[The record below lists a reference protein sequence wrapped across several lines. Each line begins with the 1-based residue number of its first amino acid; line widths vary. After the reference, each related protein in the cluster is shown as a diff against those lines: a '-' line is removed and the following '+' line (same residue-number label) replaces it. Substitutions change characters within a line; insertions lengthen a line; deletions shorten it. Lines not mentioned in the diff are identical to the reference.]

1 MKRRSNSLL
10 SRSKVISKKDAARL
24 KKDYVWLWW
33 LAMVVF
39 TAFILMVPAFG
50 SGDSYEVGEIC
61 DNTIYYEGN
70 TISYMSEVKYQQAKE
85 AVEEQVSRVYVL
97 DENKLPEAK
106 NKISAAANGIID
118 IKNNESEDHT
128 ELYKSF
134 LGDNYSQELAD
145 DLENLDVSRLSEL
158 ALAANSFLDKYYA
171 TGVKESDMTVFL
183 DEINSLIEEGEYSE
197 AERAVLHY
205 FINVAQL
212 TPNNIYDSKATEA
225 IIAARQGE
233 LNPIEVTVRPGQIVV
248 QRGTAIT
255 EEQVE
260 MLDKTGLL
268 TVSKSKLYYPG
279 IVILTVMLYFLMY
292 IYTRR
297 FFPDYAYDKQGVRL
311 LATFMVFFLLVC
323 QGIMMFTSSMT
334 GLLYSV
340 LGYLLPLP
348 ALAILFAT
356 LTNQRFSYFI
366 VVVTSIF
373 VFILSLNQPAYGV
386 VALVSS
392 LYTVHIVG
400 RIRERYQLITFG
412 FYIGLFNVISIVGLG
427 FVGGQNTTT
436 LIVGAVVG
444 MLSGFFSSLL
454 ALGVLPLAETFFKAT
469 TPMKLLELA
478 NPGHPLIKRLMTE
491 APGTYYHSVL
501 VGNLAE
507 VAADAIG
514 ADSNLVRVASYFH
527 DVGKLERPKYFVENQ
542 EPNMNPHEKLNPSLS
557 TLIIISHVKD
567 GVEMAE
573 DYALPQSVINI
584 INEHHGNSVVQ
595 YFYHKAKA
603 NAHGEDVNIDDFR
616 YPNPKPQSK
625 ESAVV
630 MMADSVQAA
639 LQSVT
644 LHSKGEMKAKIHDII
659 QGQLAA
665 GQFEECDLT
674 FRDLHKVQEAFYSVL
689 SGLSHYRI
697 EYPSMSD
704 LDKKQLVKELAA
716 KKKIAPDEVEALV
729 KETPATDWISPEV
742 GIAVEMDAPKGEKAF
757 TGISIDAISKAN
769 SLIDKNFSEI
779 VKEQQEI
786 TSEIKEDA
794 IKETR
799 ETGENEDRDTQ

>member
-255 EEQVE
+255 EEQV
-260 MLDKTGLL
+260 D
-268 TVSKSKLYYPG
+268 
-279 IVILTVMLYFLMY
+279 
-292 IYTRR
+292 
-297 FFPDYAYDKQGVRL
+297 
-311 LATFMVFFLLVC
+311 
-323 QGIMMFTSSMT
+323 
-334 GLLYSV
+334 
-340 LGYLLPLP
+340 
-348 ALAILFAT
+348 
-356 LTNQRFSYFI
+356 
-366 VVVTSIF
+366 
-373 VFILSLNQPAYGV
+373 
-386 VALVSS
+386 
-392 LYTVHIVG
+392 
-400 RIRERYQLITFG
+400 
-412 FYIGLFNVISIVGLG
+412 
-427 FVGGQNTTT
+427 
-436 LIVGAVVG
+436 
-444 MLSGFFSSLL
+444 
-454 ALGVLPLAETFFKAT
+454 
-469 TPMKLLELA
+469 
-478 NPGHPLIKRLMTE
+478 
-491 APGTYYHSVL
+491 
-501 VGNLAE
+501 
-507 VAADAIG
+507 
-514 ADSNLVRVASYFH
+514 
-527 DVGKLERPKYFVENQ
+527 
-542 EPNMNPHEKLNPSLS
+542 
-557 TLIIISHVKD
+557 
-567 GVEMAE
+567 
-573 DYALPQSVINI
+573 
-584 INEHHGNSVVQ
+584 
-595 YFYHKAKA
+595 
-603 NAHGEDVNIDDFR
+603 
-616 YPNPKPQSK
+616 
-625 ESAVV
+625 
-630 MMADSVQAA
+630 
-639 LQSVT
+639 
-644 LHSKGEMKAKIHDII
+644 
-659 QGQLAA
+659 A
-665 GQFEECDLT
+665 GQ
-674 FRDLHKVQEAFYSVL
+674 
-689 SGLSHYRI
+689 
-697 EYPSMSD
+697 
-704 LDKKQLVKELAA
+704 
-716 KKKIAPDEVEALV
+716 
-729 KETPATDWISPEV
+729 
-742 GIAVEMDAPKGEKAF
+742 
-757 TGISIDAISKAN
+757 
-769 SLIDKNFSEI
+769 
-779 VKEQQEI
+779 
-786 TSEIKEDA
+786 
-794 IKETR
+794 
-799 ETGENEDRDTQ
+799 DRSFDCK